1 MAARYYG
8 RAGTMSYLGNLLIP
22 YGERRRRGTGVPL
35 CYPPAWQRVAVS
47 VCTVVPRARLEVW
60 IGEAAASSLV
70 TTRPVA
76 PGRRRSRWEDCLY
89 PPLPYPLPACPCAA
103 AASPQPLLLSPVGL
117 LALTLGESTL
127 CWRMPCPDASP
138 PRCHPIPPPQP
149 CCRRSTRTPLVST
162 SGRPSYGSVSRPA
175 RSRLL
180 RPRAGSRACPP
191 TSAVSAPSRPTCTR
205 SLPGC
210 GSAR

>member
-89 PPLPYPLPACPCAA
+89 PPLPH
-103 AASPQPLLLSPVGL
+103 PLLPWSVGHDCPHGERPQWSLRPPLGSPPVL
-117 LALTLGESTL
+117 WRIPCTDVSPHQHALTLL
-127 CWRMPCPDASP
+127 W
-138 PRCHPIPPPQP
+138 PRC
-149 CCRRSTRTPLVST
+149 CRPSTRMLRASISAP
-162 SGRPSYGSVSRPA
+162 PSYGSVCPRP
-175 RSRLL
+175 
-180 RPRAGSRACPP
+180 P
-191 TSAVSAPSRPTCTR
+191 
-205 SLPGC
+205 
-210 GSAR
+210 